1 MLTCKDLAAHVKQ
14 HIKAKV
20 ETLGRAPVLTII
32 SVGDDPASKSY
43 VKGKI
48 RDCEEVGIDVIYN
61 ELYVG
66 CTQEQLNEIVALSN
80 EDSDGIIVQL
90 PLPKHLDADKALSLM
105 DPSKDVD
112 GLRSDSPFTPCTAR
126 GVFEWLNYNLDLE
139 GKHVAII
146 NRSKLVG
153 RPLAKLLLDANATV
167 TVCHS
172 KTGYLKA
179 HTSIADIV
187 VTAVGKAGFIDFRD
201 VRNGAVVVDVGINRN
216 ADGKLCGDYACSKYD
231 QECSIYATPVPGG
244 VGLLTRA
251 YLLQNVLDAYLANLT

>member
-1 MLTCKDLAAHVKQ
+1 MLTCKELAARVKQ
-14 HIKAKV
+14 DIKAKV
-20 ETLGRAPVLTII
+20 ATLDRAPVLTII
-32 SVGDDPASKSY
+32 TVGDNPASQSY

-61 ELYVG
+61 VLYAD

-80 EDSDGIIVQL
+80 EDSDGVIIQL
-90 PLPKHLDADKALSLM
+90 PLPKHLDANKALGFM

-112 GLRSDSPFTPCTAR
+112 GLRADSPFTPCTAR
-126 GVFEWLNYNLDLE
+126 GVFEWLNYNLDLDDA
-139 GKHVAII
+139 HVVII

-153 RPLAKLLLDANATV
+153 RPLAKLLIDADATV
-167 TVCHS
+167 TMCHS
-172 KTGYLKA
+172 KTGYLNA

-187 VTAVGKAGFIDFRD
+187 VTAVGKPEFLDFRD
-201 VRNGAVVVDVGINRN
+201 VRNGAVVVDVGINHN

-231 QECSIYATPVPGG
+231 QECDITVTPVPGG

-251 YLLQNVLDAYLANLT
+251 YLLQNVLDAYQANGR